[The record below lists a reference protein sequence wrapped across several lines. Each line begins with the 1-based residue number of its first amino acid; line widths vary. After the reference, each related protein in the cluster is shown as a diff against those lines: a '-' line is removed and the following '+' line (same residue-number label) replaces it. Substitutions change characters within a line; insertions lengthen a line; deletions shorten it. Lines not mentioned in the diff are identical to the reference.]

1 VLNYSFASTGA
12 FFDSLTVAQAGTAF
26 PDITFDSHSL
36 QANARYQYSETLSYV
51 LLYRFDF
58 QHLDDFHY
66 DGLAPVINDNTYL
79 GVVPE
84 NFTAQTFGFSVQY
97 TF

>member
-1 VLNYSFASTGA
+1 MLAY
-12 FFDSLTVAQAGTAF
+12 
-26 PDITFDSHSL
+26 
-36 QANARYQYSETLSYV
+36 R
-51 LLYRFDF
+51 LLYRVDF

-66 DGLAPVINDNTYL
+66 DNLAPVIAGNTYL

-84 NFTAQTFGFSVQY
+84 NYTVQTVGLSVQY